1 MEKIF
6 LPVIAGPTASGK
18 TELSIRLAQCLN
30 GEIVSADS
38 MQVYDG
44 LYIGTARPLA
54 DEQQGVPHHLMGFL
68 PLSHAFSVAEYCE
81 LAHGTIAD
89 IVSRGRTPILCGGT
103 GLYIQAV
110 TENLSF
116 SQEDR
121 GDRRLREELQKRVE
135 AEGGQALLDELSAI
149 DPATAAR
156 LHPNDTGRIVR
167 ALELYAVTGRTMSE
181 QNALSRQEA
190 SPYDVRMIVLDVRN
204 RAFLYDRINR
214 RVNMMLDDGLLEEA
228 TEILRSPYA
237 PTAMQAIGYKELR
250 PFVDGQISLSK
261 AVENLK
267 QGTRRYAKRQ
277 LSWFRR
283 IPNAVHIYIDDYA
296 DADQLFLAVKSVLLD

>member
-1 MEKIF
+1 MKKIF

-18 TELSIRLAQCLN
+18 TALSIRLAQHMN

-44 LYIGTARPLA
+44 LHIGTARPLA

-81 LAHGTIAD
+81 LAHKTIAD
-89 IVSRGRTPILCGGT
+89 IVSRGRMPILCGGT

-116 SQEDR
+116 SQENREDR
-121 GDRRLREELQKRVE
+121 SLREELQKRAE
-135 AEGGQALLDELSAI
+135 AEGGQALLDELSAV
-149 DPATAAR
+149 DPETAAR
-156 LHPNDTGRIVR
+156 LHPHDTGRIIR

-181 QNALSRQEA
+181 QNALSRQEE
-190 SPYDVRMIVLDVRN
+190 SPYKVKMIVLDVRD
-204 RAFLYDRINR
+204 RDFLYDCINR
-214 RVNMMLDDGLLEEA
+214 RVDMMLDEGLIAEA
-228 TEILRSPYA
+228 AEILCSPYA

-250 PFVDGQISLSK
+250 PFVDGQISLSQ

-283 IPNAVHIYIDDYA
+283 IPEATHLYIDDYA
-296 DADQLFLAVKSVLLD
+296 DSQQLFLAAKSVILD

>member
-1 MEKIF
+1 MKKIF

-18 TELSIRLAQCLN
+18 TALSIRLAKHLN

-44 LYIGTARPLA
+44 LHIGTARPLA

-68 PLSHAFSVAEYCE
+68 PLSHAFSVAEYCD
-81 LAHGTIAD
+81 LAHKTIAD
-89 IVSRGRTPILCGGT
+89 IASRERTPIMCGGT

-116 SQEDR
+116 SQENRED
-121 GDRRLREELQKRVE
+121 GRLREELQKRAA

-156 LHPNDTGRIVR
+156 LHPHDTGRIIR

-181 QNALSRQEA
+181 QNALSRREA

-204 RAFLYDRINR
+204 RDFLYDRINR
-214 RVNMMLDDGLLEEA
+214 RVDMMIDDGLLEEA

-250 PFVDGQISLSK
+250 PFVDDRISLSE
-261 AVENLK
+261 AVEKLK

-283 IPNAVHIYIDDYA
+283 IPNAVHLYIDDYS
-296 DADQLFLAVKSVLLD
+296 DANQLFLVARSVILD

>member
-1 MEKIF
+1 MKKIF

-18 TELSIRLAQCLN
+18 TALSIRLAKHLN

-38 MQVYDG
+38 MQVYDD

-68 PLSHAFSVAEYCE
+68 PLSHAFSVAEYCD
-81 LAHGTIAD
+81 LAHKTIAD
-89 IVSRGRTPILCGGT
+89 IASRERTPIMCGGT

-116 SQEDR
+116 SQENRED
-121 GDRRLREELQKRVE
+121 GRLREELQKRAA

-156 LHPNDTGRIVR
+156 LHPHDTGRIIR

-181 QNALSRQEA
+181 QNALSRREA

-204 RAFLYDRINR
+204 RDFLYDRINR
-214 RVNMMLDDGLLEEA
+214 RVDMMIDDGLLEEA

-250 PFVDGQISLSK
+250 PFVDGRISLSE
-261 AVENLK
+261 AVEKLK

-283 IPNAVHIYIDDYA
+283 IPNAVHLYIDDYS
-296 DADQLFLAVKSVLLD
+296 DANQLFLVARSVILD